1 MSDIRPNPDQLL
13 ARVNEEDRRDKS
25 GKLKIFLGACAGVG
39 KTYAMLE
46 AARVKALSGED
57 IVVGVVETH
66 GRKETAL
73 VLLGL
78 EILPRK
84 SIEYQNVRID
94 EFDLDAAL
102 KRRPQWLLVDE
113 LAHSNPAGC
122 RHAKRWQEV
131 EELLDAG
138 ISVFTTVN
146 IQHLESLNDVVA
158 QITGVIVRE
167 TVPDSVLEKADEIEV
182 VDLPPGD
189 LLKRLSE
196 GKVYFSQQAERAR
209 QNFFKE
215 PKLAALRELAL
226 RYTAEKVNRQVQNLH
241 TSQAGAPAWHTK
253 ERILVCVGPSPSS
266 SRLIRSAK
274 RLAESLRGDWIA
286 LHIQTPAMLVAAQAQ
301 KDRIIEN
308 LRLAEKLGAETA
320 TVGGTNVVEETV
332 AFGRSRNVTKIVVG
346 KPVHSKLRAFF
357 QGNLVDDLIR
367 LSADM
372 DVYVIRGESDD
383 GKIPAK
389 LSASQRLQFR
399 KEYALTVGVVGV
411 ITALG
416 FVIHPPF
423 ETLLSEHNAANVFAR
438 GTNLVMLYLLGV
450 IVVASRA
457 RRGPA
462 ILASFLSVVAF
473 DFFFVPPRF
482 SFAVS
487 DTQYI
492 FTFIVMLIVALTVS
506 TLTVR
511 VRMSAD
517 AARVRERRI
526 TALHA
531 LSRELAS
538 TRGTDQLL
546 GSAVAQIAEVFDCQ
560 VVALMPDARGKLLI
574 RAGRESEFAINQ
586 KEQSVAQWAF
596 DLGQIA
602 GLGTETLPSAE
613 ALYVPLLAAQGP
625 VGALGV
631 RPKDPEKLLV
641 PDQLRLLEAFG
652 NQTALALERDRF
664 AEESQRQT
672 IEIETE
678 RLRGSLLSSV
688 SHDLRTPLTAISGAT
703 GTLLDQYETLS
714 PETRRVLLLTAHE
727 ESERLNRQVSNL
739 LEMTRVESGNLTVTK
754 EEQPLEETLGSAL
767 RRLDKSLQGRQVKL
781 NLPADLPTVPADAIL
796 LEQLFFNLLDNAI
809 KYTPEN
815 SQLDVS
821 AFAERDAV
829 RVEIA
834 DRGRG
839 LGEGE
844 EERIFEKFYRGRSPR
859 TEPGTGLGLAI
870 CKGIVNAHGGKI
882 WARNREG
889 GGAIFLFTLPLCSA
903 NQGKDVL

>member
-1 MSDIRPNPDQLL
+1 MSDFRPDPDALL
-13 ARVNEEDRRDKS
+13 ARVQEQDLREKR

-46 AARVKALSGED
+46 AARAKALSGED
-57 IVVGVVETH
+57 VVVGIAETH

-78 EILPRK
+78 DILPRK
-84 SIEYQNVRID
+84 NIAYQNVELE

-102 KRRPQWLLVDE
+102 KRKPQWILVDE
-113 LAHSNPAGC
+113 LAHTNAPGC
-122 RHAKRWQEV
+122 RHAKRWQDV
-131 EELLDAG
+131 EELLENG
-138 ISVFTTVN
+138 IGVYTTVN

-182 VDLPPGD
+182 IDLPPGD

-196 GKVYFSQQAERAR
+196 GKVYLGPAAERAK
-209 QNFFKE
+209 QNFFKA

-226 RYTAEKVNRQVQNLH
+226 RYTAEKVNRQVQDLH
-241 TSQAGAPAWHTK
+241 TTQTGAPAWHTK
-253 ERILVCVGPSPSS
+253 ERVLVCVGPSPTSA
-266 SRLIRSAK
+266 RLIRAAK

-286 LHIQTPAMLVAAQAQ
+286 LHIQTPAMLAASQEQ
-301 KDRIIEN
+301 KDRVIEN

-320 TVGGTNVVEETV
+320 TAGGTNVVEETV

-346 KPVHSKLRAFF
+346 KPVHSKLRAFL

-383 GKIPAK
+383 AKPLAK
-389 LSASQRLQFR
+389 LTESQRLESWR
-399 KEYALTVGVVGV
+399 EYAFSIGIVAGA
-411 ITALG
+411 TALG
-416 FVIHPPF
+416 FLIHPPF
-423 ETLLSEHNAANVFAR
+423 EASLPEHNPAEHFAR

-450 IVVASRA
+450 ILVASRA
-457 RRGPA
+457 HRGPA

-473 DFFFVPPRF
+473 DFCFVPPRY

-492 FTFIVMLIVALTVS
+492 FTFGVMLAVALIIS

-511 VRMSAD
+511 VRMSAA
-517 AARVRERRI
+517 AARVREQRI

-538 TRGTDQLL
+538 TRGSKGLL
-546 GSAVAQIAEVFDCQ
+546 EKAVAQIAETFDCQ
-560 VVALMPDARGKLLI
+560 VVALMPDPRGKLVI
-574 RAGRESEFAINQ
+574 RAGRESDFAINQ
-586 KEQSVAQWAF
+586 KEQGVAQWVF

-631 RPKDPEKLLV
+631 RPRDPEKLLV
-641 PDQLRLLEAFG
+641 PDQLRLLEAFA
-652 NQTALALERDRF
+652 NQTALALERDHF
-664 AEESQRQT
+664 AEESQRQAV
-672 IEIETE
+672 EIESE

-688 SHDLRTPLTAISGAT
+688 SHDLRTPLTSISGAT
-703 GTLLDQYETLS
+703 GTLLEQDGS
-714 PETRRVLLLTAHE
+714 IDSATRRVLLQTAHE
-727 ESERLNRQVSNL
+727 EAERLSRQVSNL
-739 LEMTRVESGNLTVTK
+739 LEMTRVESGNLKVTK
-754 EEQPLEETLGSAL
+754 ELQPLEETLGAAL
-767 RRLDKSLQGRQVKL
+767 RRLDKTLQGRKVEMKL
-781 NLPADLPTVPADAIL
+781 PPDLPMVPVDAVL
-796 LEQLFFNLLDNAI
+796 LEQVLFNLLDNAA
-809 KYTPEN
+809 KYTPPDTAV
-815 SQLDVS
+815 DVS
-821 AFAERDAV
+821 AAADDDEV
-829 RVEIA
+829 TVEIA
-834 DRGRG
+834 DRGPG
-839 LGEGE
+839 LGDGD
-844 EERIFEKFYRGRSPR
+844 EERIFDKFYRGQSPR
-859 TEPGTGLGLAI
+859 TQPGTGLGLAI
-870 CKGIVNAHGGKI
+870 CKGIVHAHGGKI
-882 WARNREG
+882 SARNRDG
-889 GGAIFLFTLPLCSA
+889 GGAVFIFTLPLNNILSKTT
-903 NQGKDVL
+903 G